1 MKSESL
7 SFNSNAHKLL
17 ATHKRCEGWVLQR
30 LLLSGD
36 NPTVS
41 RVDKSSTKPPQFPYI
56 KKMNVN
62 GVVDVDVTEE
72 EENDLML
79 ATKTWRDDNYFRF
92 VRPEL
97 DSEEAAMEYF
107 CNRSNPFYSKKS
119 VNETLRMQQMG
130 GFIDKNSL
138 LESTEGIRY
147 SVDSKR
153 SSPPRLFVIKKER
166 VDKKDR
172 NNVLNLYYI
181 AGGIVFQS
189 PSLFDVIQSRSYNS
203 LSLLN
208 QTFKEIQPC
217 VEYSANDQTILVEPS
232 LKKQDDESNDNNQI
246 FIQSLPPYSN
256 EMQQH
261 VEKLIDALDGET
273 NLLIQAKQLRLQQ
286 AAAAPTEQ

>member
-1 MKSESL
+1 M
-7 SFNSNAHKLL
+7 NA
-17 ATHKRCEGWVLQR
+17 
-30 LLLSGD
+30 
-36 NPTVS
+36 
-41 RVDKSSTKPPQFPYI
+41 
-56 KKMNVN
+56 N
-62 GVVDVDVTEE
+62 GVLVDVDVTEE